1 MRAFPHQAEIAF
13 HESAH
18 AVTSWFLGGDV
29 ERLTI
34 EPGADEQ
41 QTFMGYCQHS
51 LARVPPHHR
60 GDTCA
65 IVGLAGAAAHRIFHP
80 ERDPSA
86 NCRGDV
92 AQVDQLIAHGL
103 TTLNREALM
112 RMTEQ
117 LVAEQWPLIDRL
129 ALVLLERG
137 TLGHAE
143 VEAILGAS

>member
-1 MRAFPHQAEIAF
+1 MRAFSHLTEVAY

-18 AVTSWFLGGDV
+18 AVCCWFLGGDV
-29 ERLTI
+29 EKLTI
-34 EPGADEQ
+34 EPGAEEER
-41 QTFMGYCQHS
+41 TVEGFCQHS
-51 LARVPPHHR
+51 LAHVPGGHR
-60 GDTCA
+60 GDTSA
-65 IVGLAGAAAHRIFHP
+65 VVGLAGVAAHRIFHP
-80 ERDPSA
+80 ERDPSP

-112 RMTEQ
+112 RMTQQ